1 MTCGDVDQHLDAFV
15 DSELPPPMLLE
26 VARHAA
32 GCSACETAIRQLE
45 TIRRMLAE
53 TVRADVAD
61 LDLSGVWP
69 RVSTQINGSRARRT
83 WQRRLRTVPAWGA
96 VLAAAAS
103 AVFFVRVA
111 RHEPGRLA
119 STQPQQI
126 ASRPQAR
133 TPQNLAY
140 IDRLAGKD
148 VSIRREPKAGTT
160 LIWVNYTAGDGTR

>member
-1 MTCGDVDQHLDAFV
+1 MTCRDVDQLLDGFV

-32 GCSACETAIRQLE
+32 TCGTCETAIRQLE
-45 TIRRMLAE
+45 TLRRTLAE

-61 LDLSGVWP
+61 LDLSTVWP
-69 RVSTQINGSRARRT
+69 RVSKEINRSRIRRT
-83 WQRRLRTVPAWGA
+83 WQRRVHTLPAWGA
-96 VLAAAAS
+96 VLAVAAS
-103 AVFFVRVA
+103 AVFWLRVPSHETTTARTTTSPPVVARVA
-111 RHEPGRLA
+111 
-119 STQPQQI
+119 S
-126 ASRPQAR
+126 R

-160 LIWVNYTAGDGTR
+160 LIWVNYTAGDGAR